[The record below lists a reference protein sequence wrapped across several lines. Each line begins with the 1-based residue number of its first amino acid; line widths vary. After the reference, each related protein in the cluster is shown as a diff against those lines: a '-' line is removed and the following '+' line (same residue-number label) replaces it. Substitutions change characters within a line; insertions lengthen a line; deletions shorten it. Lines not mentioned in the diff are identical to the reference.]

1 MAQVMRTLS
10 NQMEQARLGTG
21 LAADRFRQLGIDIAT
36 VTSTDDLIR
45 KIIDSVGKFADGT
58 GKAAL
63 MGQLLGRN
71 WLQIMAAFEGGT
83 EAMNAATVASAS
95 LGSTLGGTQLTAL
108 LEVHTAVADMGTAWD
123 RFGQQ
128 LGAIVAPAMTMILNL
143 FTQWLAWWSQVFH
156 AMDVG
161 LDVLAIKV
169 THLWLKI
176 KELASMDFSGW
187 FANGEAWTKTL
198 ANLKQID
205 EESAKLIAARLAL
218 DTLPPPQDVRP
229 TLTPIVDSQKAM
241 TEARALADSLLK
253 YDEDL
258 YKNKTALSDAY
269 LTNYLAHLNAEKG
282 YAIETDLAIAQ
293 SSENAETAKGA
304 FTLAALNTEMQAFLK
319 YFDAK
324 DKLYLGDAKSQA
336 EKAKFEVDAS
346 AKYLQLMNEYE
357 VAKLKSDTTLAA
369 SARTVSD
376 EMKKAVLQPYDDE
389 IAKLT
394 AVDAAQQ
401 ALYKDEAGMI
411 GASDAARQVRL
422 TLIDAEAAKERV
434 VLEQTLGMVAQKAQ
448 ALSAASSA
456 DQTLRDTALAAETR
470 LQQAIQNLDLQTD
483 TKRRQ
488 TLQAFPTFFESQME
502 AIKSSN
508 AFSMS
513 TMVSTWSG
521 GIANM
526 IVMGGNLKAAWQ
538 QTQVAIVQ
546 AFINAGVQ
554 QLADAAIAYAHQ
566 AALDAAAASAKLT
579 LNTTTN
585 AAIVA
590 SNTTAAA
597 VSASVWAGAYTF
609 IAAAGSA
616 ALAGFE
622 AMASAMVD
630 TVIMI
635 GNFIVGLLEG
645 ISTALKA
652 SVVGIPI
659 GVLVGVAAM
668 GLAIFLA
675 TQGSMFAAIS
685 AGVIGGTSL
694 AFTLLAE
701 GGVVT
706 RPTYALVGESGPE
719 AVIPLNRMSDLGVHG
734 GGGMAQTIV
743 VQLDGREIARNTLKL
758 MPGIVYLKTGLA

>member
-1 MAQVMRTLS
+1 MANKLVLEVVADANNLLMNLNLAQQAVEVHQRRGRSRRCAGRGVNKALDAFAGLAKGGAAATGVLVGAIAAVTTGAAAFAITAGTQAEELTKLSHTVGINTDTLQVYEVLLSRVGLEGNAMAQVMRILS

-58 GKAAL
+58 GKAAI

-108 LEVHTAVADMGTAWD
+108 LATNTAVADMGTAWT
-123 RFGQQ
+123 RFSQQ
-128 LGAIVAPAMTMILNL
+128 LGALVAPAVTMIMNL
-143 FTQWLAWWSQVFH
+143 LTQWFAWWSNVFH

-205 EESAKLIAARLAL
+205 DETAKLIAARLTL
-218 DTLPPPQDVRP
+218 DTLPPPKDVRP
-229 TLTPIVDSQKAM
+229 EIPQIVDSQKAM

-324 DKLYLGDAKSQA
+324 DKIYLSDAKSQA

-376 EMKKAVLQPYDDE
+376 EMKKLVLQPYDDE
-389 IAKLT
+389 IATLKT
-394 AVDAAQQ
+394 VDEAQQ
-401 ALYKDEAGMI
+401 ALFHDEAGML
-411 GASDAARQVRL
+411 GASDAARRVRL

-434 VLEQTLGMVAQKAQ
+434 VLEQTLGMVATKAQ
-448 ALSAASSA
+448 AMSAAASA
-456 DQTLRDTALAAETR
+456 DQTLRDTALAAEGR
-470 LQQAIQNLDLQTD
+470 LQQAMQNLDEQTN

-488 TLQAFPTFFESQME
+488 ALQTFPTFFESQMQ
-502 AIKSSN
+502 AIVSSN
-508 AFSMS
+508 AFSMGS
-513 TMVSTWSG
+513 MVSTWSS

-526 IVMGGNLKAAWQ
+526 VVMGG
-538 QTQVAIVQ
+538 I
-546 AFINAGVQ
+546 
-554 QLADAAIAYAHQ
+554 
-566 AALDAAAASAKLT
+566 SRRR
-579 LNTTTN
+579 
-585 AAIVA
+585 
-590 SNTTAAA
+590 
-597 VSASVWAGAYTF
+597 
-609 IAAAGSA
+609 GSRRRWR
-616 ALAGFE
+616 
-622 AMASAMVD
+622 SC
-630 TVIMI
+630 
-635 GNFIVGLLEG
+635 
-645 ISTALKA
+645 K
-652 SVVGIPI
+652 
-659 GVLVGVAAM
+659 
-668 GLAIFLA
+668 
-675 TQGSMFAAIS
+675 
-685 AGVIGGTSL
+685 
-694 AFTLLAE
+694 
-701 GGVVT
+701 
-706 RPTYALVGESGPE
+706 R
-719 AVIPLNRMSDLGVHG
+719 
-734 GGGMAQTIV
+734 
-743 VQLDGREIARNTLKL
+743 
-758 MPGIVYLKTGLA
+758 